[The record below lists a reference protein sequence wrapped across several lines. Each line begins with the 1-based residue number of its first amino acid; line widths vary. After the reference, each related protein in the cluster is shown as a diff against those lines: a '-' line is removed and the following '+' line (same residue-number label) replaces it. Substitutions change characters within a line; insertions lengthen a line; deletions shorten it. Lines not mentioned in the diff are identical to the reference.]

1 MRVRIKD
8 IADRAQVSV
17 GTVDRVLHNRGEVS
31 PATRARI
38 LAIVDEYKYEPDVL
52 ASALASK
59 KNYHM
64 AVLLPKGT
72 VDNEFWKSPI
82 KGIHKAISEIDHF
95 GIQVDEYLYEQKEKE
110 SFLAQAN
117 NMINNM
123 PDGAIIVP
131 FFNPEAEIICAQ
143 MKAHAVPFV
152 LVNSNIND
160 GISSIS
166 FIGQNSLESGK
177 LAGKLLHYGIT
188 ERSRF
193 LVVNILKDRGNY
205 FHIFQRQRGF
215 MDYLKEQRI
224 DHEIHEVIINGT
236 SQQAVDKSLDNF
248 FSNNSGNVHGVFVTN
263 SKVFKAAEYLK
274 KNNLSEMRLLGYDL
288 IEASMPYLQD
298 GTIDFLI
305 GQRPEEQGYRSL
317 MALFNH
323 LVLKK
328 NVEATQY
335 MPLDII
341 TKENMKY
348 YQV

>member
-8 IADRAQVSV
+8 IADRAKVSV

-31 PATRARI
+31 PVTRDRI
-38 LAIVDEYKYEPDVL
+38 LAIVDEFKYEPDVL
-52 ASALASK
+52 ASTLASK
-59 KNYHM
+59 KNYHL
-64 AVLLPKGT
+64 AVLMPKGT

-82 KGIHKAISEIDHF
+82 KGVHKAISEIDHF
-95 GIQVDEYLYEQKEKE
+95 GIQVDEYLYEQKEKD

-117 NMINNM
+117 NMIQNM

-131 FFNPEAEIICAQ
+131 FFNAEAEKLCTQ
-143 MKAHAVPFV
+143 LKEHAVPFV
-152 LVNSNIND
+152 LVNSNISD
-160 GISSIS
+160 ALSSIS

-177 LAGKLLHYGIT
+177 LAGKLLHYGL
-188 ERSRF
+188 SQHSHF

-215 MDYLKEQRI
+215 LDYFKLQPSH
-224 DHEIHEVIINGT
+224 HEIHEVVINGT
-236 SQQAVDKSLDNF
+236 SKQALEISLDNF
-248 FSNNSGNVHGVFVTN
+248 FTHNSGNVHGIFVTN
-263 SKVFKAAEYLK
+263 SKVFKVAEYLK
-274 KNNLSEMRLLGYDL
+274 KNNLSEMHLLGYDL
-288 IEASMPYLQD
+288 IEASMPYLED

-328 NVEATQY
+328 NVEAIQY